1 VRLLCAHRERMNAF
15 AGLSSKHHAVIMW
28 VNDIA
33 NCCSSCRLIRSGYL
47 YGQSGPRLLS
57 SLSPS
62 RHFTATTLRVG
73 TASVDG
79 VQNSVE
85 FTEKNI
91 RTDLYAMQEIV
102 EINSQSTPTTVIDG
116 EVIIGFAKEKISEKL
131 GL

>member
-1 VRLLCAHRERMNAF
+1 MN
-15 AGLSSKHHAVIMW
+15 
-28 VNDIA
+28 
-33 NCCSSCRLIRSGYL
+33 
-47 YGQSGPRLLS
+47 
-57 SLSPS
+57 
-62 RHFTATTLRVG
+62 
-73 TASVDG
+73 G